1 MKRVL
6 IKDVGKVITGNTP
19 SKNNTEFY
27 DSDDI
32 GFIKPDGLGATGITL
47 VNEAREYISENA
59 RKKARIVEK
68 GTVLVTCIGNIGK
81 MGIVENKEITFNQQ
95 INAIIPNKS
104 VLSKYLA
111 YNILSNRKRLEAIA
125 NAPVVPIINKTQ
137 FENFE
142 ILIHEEINEQARIVS
157 ILDNLTN
164 IIDNKKKQ
172 LEEYDHLIKSRFV
185 EMFDNI
191 SETVPVSYYVK
202 SLTAGKSLAGE
213 EECSNKVLK
222 TGAVS
227 YDYFD
232 ATQVKNLPI
241 DHLPLSEHQIKDGDI
256 IISRMNTSELVGA
269 AAYVWEAPDKTFLPD
284 RLWRANL
291 HNNCNPI
298 FVWQSLIQPSIKEQ
312 ISRDASGTSGSMK
325 NISKPGLLGIKV
337 KLIPFEQQEIFAS
350 VVKQVY
356 KLKSVVQK
364 SLDETQVLFESL
376 MQNYFD

>member
-1 MKRVL
+1 MIMMVKL
-6 IKDVGKVITGNTP
+6 GKHIREYSQRNKSLQCTNVYSVTN
-19 SKNNTEFY
+19 SE
-27 DSDDI
+27 
-32 GFIKPDGLGATGITL
+32 GFIPSEDYFKKQVFSKDITNYKL
-47 VNEAREYISENA
+47 VKKGMVAYNPSRINVGSVANLEHDEEVVISPLYVVFETDESIDSNFITYFL
-59 RKKARIVEK
+59 KSK
-68 GTVLVTCIGNIGK
+68 IGE
-81 MGIVENKEITFNQQ
+81 MQ
-95 INAIIPNKS
+95 IRNLTSGSVRDSLKYSALEQIMIPN
-104 VLSKYLA
+104 
-111 YNILSNRKRLEAIA
+111 I
-125 NAPVVPIINKTQ
+125 
-137 FENFE
+137 
-142 ILIHEEINEQARIVS
+142 S
-157 ILDNLTN
+157 IE
-164 IIDNKKKQ
+164 KQ
-172 LEEYDHLIKSRFV
+172 LDLVKQLKLVERIIELKEKELEELDTLIKSRFV

-241 DHLPLSEHQIKDGDI
+241 DHQPLSEHQIKDGDI

-298 FVWQSLIQPSIKEQ
+298 FVWQSLIQPSTKEQ

-356 KLKSVVQK
+356 KLKVEVQK
-364 SLDETQVLFESL
+364 SLEETQLLFDSL
-376 MQNYFD
+376 MQKYFE